1 MSIQKLQSF
10 FERYLDPADRLEEL
24 LNGLIMALSITL
36 GVGLATDKS
45 GSTLQVAL
53 TILACNLTSGLMNGG
68 MYIVSQLYDRG
79 RQGRLVEALRSTNND
94 AEEITTVGSL
104 LDEDLPA
111 VISQDERRALFLDI
125 ATRLRGTSAGR
136 AHVAAED
143 VYGALVQVWL
153 ILLASV
159 PAIAPFLCFRDRF
172 VAARVSN
179 GLVLLALFA
188 TGYGFGRSSNASPWA
203 VGLSTT
209 AFGLVMVIIVILLG
223 G

>member
-1 MSIQKLQSF
+1 MSIRKLESF
-10 FERYLDPADRLEEL
+10 VKRYLDPADRLEDL

-36 GVGLATDKS
+36 AVGLAIDKS

-53 TILACNLTSGLMNGG
+53 TILACNLTTGFVNGG
-68 MYIVSQLYDRG
+68 MHIVSRLYDRG
-79 RQGRLVEALRSTNND
+79 RQGRLVEALRSTSSD
-94 AEEITTVGSL
+94 AEQIATVGRL

-111 VISQDERRALFLDI
+111 VISQDERRVLYRDI
-125 ATRLRGTSAGR
+125 AARLRGSSAGPV
-136 AHVAAED
+136 HVAAED
-143 VYGALVQVWL
+143 MYGALVEVWL

-179 GLVLLALFA
+179 GLALLALFA
-188 TGYGFGRSSNASPWA
+188 TGYAFGRSSNASPWA

-209 AFGLVMVIIVILLG
+209 TFGLVMVIIVTLLG

>member
-10 FERYLDPADRLEEL
+10 VERYLDPADRLEEL

-36 GVGLATDKS
+36 GVSLATDKS

-53 TILACNLTSGLMNGG
+53 TILACNVTSGLMNGG

-79 RQGRLVEALRSTNND
+79 RQGRLVGALRSTHNVSEQI
-94 AEEITTVGSL
+94 AAVGNL

-111 VISQDERRALFLDI
+111 VISQDERRALYRDI
-125 ATRLRGTSAGR
+125 ATRLRGSSAGR
-136 AHVAAED
+136 AHVATED
-143 VYGALVQVWL
+143 VYGALAQVWL

-159 PAIAPFLCFRDRF
+159 PAVAPFLCFRDRF

-179 GLVLLALFA
+179 GLVLVALFA

-209 AFGLVMVIIVILLG
+209 TFGLVMVIIVILLG

>member
-1 MSIQKLQSF
+1 VSSQKIQSF

-24 LNGLIMALSITL
+24 LNGLITALSITL
-36 GVGLATDKS
+36 GVGLATNET

-79 RQGRLVEALRSTNND
+79 RQGRLVEALRSTSD
-94 AEEITTVGSL
+94 AEQVTTVASL
-104 LDEDLPA
+104 LDDDLPA
-111 VISQDERRALFLDI
+111 VISQDERRSLYLDI
-125 ATRLRGTSAGR
+125 ATRLRGTSAGP
-136 AHVAAED
+136 AHVVAED
-143 VYGALVQVWL
+143 LYGALAQVWL
-153 ILLASV
+153 IALASV
-159 PAIAPFLCFRDRF
+159 PAVLPFLCVRDRF

-188 TGYGFGRSSNASPWA
+188 TGYEFGRSSNASPWT

-209 AFGLVMVIIVILLG
+209 IFGLVMVIIVILLG